1 LTKEETSLKIEAW
14 LNPTILLGIME
25 EGMSKQIMAI
35 KGLTSE
41 VENKQ
46 ILKGINLTINEGEVH
61 VIMGPNGAGKSTLA
75 NVLMGHPSHSAT
87 GGEVE
92 FVGKDLFDMKV
103 DERARAGLFMS
114 FQYPEEVPGVT
125 VVNFLRTAKGQITG
139 EMPSQFELN
148 SDIYENLEDL
158 NMSDAYLQR
167 YLNQGFS
174 GGEKKKNEILQM
186 AVLEPKLA
194 ILDETDS
201 GLDVDAIKDVYEK
214 IQKLAKKD
222 NAIVV
227 ITHYNKILN
236 YIKPDFVHILVDGKI
251 VKSGDLSLADTI
263 EREGYDVFKG
273 VN

>member
-1 LTKEETSLKIEAW
+1 
-14 LNPTILLGIME
+14 
-25 EGMSKQIMAI
+25 MSKQIMAI
-35 KGLTSE
+35 SGLKSE
-41 VENKQ
+41 VENKE
-46 ILKGINLTINEGEVH
+46 ILKGIDLTINAGEIH

-75 NVLMGHPSHSAT
+75 NVLMGHPAYQVT
-87 GGEVE
+87 GGEVV
-92 FVGKDLFDMKV
+92 FSGKNLLEMKV
-103 DERARAGLFMS
+103 DERARQGLFMS

-125 VVNFLRTAKGQITG
+125 VVNFLRTAKAQVTG
-139 EMPSQFELN
+139 EMPSLFELN
-148 SDIYENLEDL
+148 SDIHDNLEDL
-158 NMSDAYLQR
+158 NMSDAYLTR

-214 IQKLAKKD
+214 IQKLSSDK

-263 EREGYDVFKG
+263 ENEGYDVFKG
-273 VN
+273 AN